1 VARVLVPLA
10 TGFEE
15 IEAVTVIDILRRAG
29 IDVVVA
35 SLEPGPVQGSH
46 GITIAADQDL
56 SAVMDQ
62 HFDMVALPGG
72 MPGAANLQRD
82 SRITSLLQST
92 AGHGGVI
99 AAICAAPM
107 VLAAAG
113 LLQGYRATSYPGFLD
128 SAAAQGTVISN
139 EAVVSDGNRVTSRG
153 PGTAM
158 DFALALVENL
168 LGSKSRQALEQTLQR
183 QVSSSE
189 SRDR

>member
-46 GITIAADQDL
+46 GITLAADQDL
-56 SAVMDQ
+56 STVIDQ

>member
-1 VARVLVPLA
+1 MARVLVPLA

-46 GITIAADQDL
+46 DITVAADQDL
-56 SAVMDQ
+56 STVIDQ
-62 HFDMVALPGG
+62 HFDMVVLPGG

-82 SRITSLLQST
+82 SRIISLLQST

-128 SAAAQGTVISN
+128 SAPAQGTVISN
-139 EAVVSDGNRVTSRG
+139 EAVVSDRNRVTSRG

-168 LGSKSRQALEQTLQR
+168 LGSKSRQAVEQTLQR
-183 QVSSSE
+183 PVSSSE

>member
-62 HFDMVALPGG
+62 RFDMVALPGG
-72 MPGAANLQRD
+72 MPGAANLQQD
-82 SRITSLLQST
+82 ARIVSLLQST
-92 AGHGGVI
+92 AGHGGVV

-107 VLAAAG
+107 VLATAG
-113 LLQGYRATSYPGFLD
+113 LLQGHRATSYPGFLD
-128 SAAAQGTVISN
+128 SAAEQGTVISD

-168 LGSKSRQALEQTLQR
+168 LGRKSRQAVEQTLQR
-183 QVSSSE
+183 QVGSSE
-189 SRDR
+189 TRDQ